1 MTKIN
6 GNTRYCP
13 NRQEQTCIS
22 TPHKIARQRQPTKP
36 YLRDQLEH
44 GIAIHQFNKVLIV
57 GLGQLGLPVARY
69 VKERGFEVYGYDVN
83 PKAMDVA
90 EQTAAIKKATNFAE
104 FDVYILCASTHKPD
118 DVFIPEID
126 GLFQIANKIAKEAK
140 SGALVSIESTIP
152 KETSRK
158 VFEIF
163 EHRLHVVHAP
173 HRWYALEEKTHGVN
187 QLRVIGGMCECCLK
201 AGTTF
206 YSGYANASGRQSES
220 YPSSHN
226 FRPSLGIPMHP
237 LSNIEVAETTKV
249 VENAHRFLQIAF
261 AEEIYLYCKANNID

>member
-1 MTKIN
+1 MTNIDC
-6 GNTRYCP
+6 NTRYCP

-22 TPHKIARQRQPTKP
+22 TQHKSDAQRRATKP
-36 YLRDQLEH
+36 YLEDQLGYDLTLH
-44 GIAIHQFNKVLIV
+44 KFNKVLII

-69 VKERGFEVYGYDVN
+69 VKERGFEVYGYDIN

-104 FDVYILCASTHKPD
+104 FDAYILCASTHKPNY
-118 DVFIPEID
+118 VFIPEID

-158 VFEIF
+158 VFEIL

-173 HRWYALEEKTHGVN
+173 HRWYAFEEKTHGVN
-187 QLRVIGGMCECCLK
+187 QLRVIGGVLDCCLK
-201 AGTTF
+201 IGMQF
-206 YSGYANASGRQSES
+206 YGAPLMTQTSSGKD
-220 YPSSHN
+220 
-226 FRPSLGIPMHP
+226 LGIPIHP
-237 LSNIEVAETTKV
+237 VSNIEIAETTKV
-249 VENAHRFLQIAF
+249 AENAHR
-261 AEEIYLYCKANNID
+261 YL